1 MEDLITVEDK
11 LALMIEINGRW
22 FYKDPEVKTIDLM
35 SAFYQNKLAGRQ
47 TLVVRLFAT
56 PADGE
61 NHDDGTADWNYNYRA
76 EMKNPPVFRIR
87 YEVPGKVG

>member
-1 MEDLITVEDK
+1 MEDK

-22 FYKDPEVKTIDLM
+22 FYKAPEVKTIDLM